1 MDLGVKNK
9 VAIVTGGTS
18 GIGLATVKLLLQ
30 EGASVAFCARNEERL
45 HDTEADL
52 EQQFPSDRYIGFVC
66 DVLEEEQVLA
76 FAEGVRSRW
85 GRCDMLI
92 VNAGGGRFSTFAST
106 TDEHWVTET
115 QLKIFSV
122 VYPTRAFLPMLEAS
136 GAGGIAIVNS
146 LLAVRPEPHMVATS
160 STRAAQLNLARS
172 MATEFAPKGIRV
184 NSILVGMIDS
194 GQWQR
199 RYKEQSLGSESY
211 DEYLARIVEKRGLP
225 MQRFGQPEEAARALV
240 FLVSPASSYTTGSSL
255 DLSGGQAS
263 HVS

>member
-1 MDLGVKNK
+1 MELGVKDK

-18 GIGLATVKLLLQ
+18 GIGLATVRLLLE
-30 EGASVAFCARNEERL
+30 EGAKVAFCARDKERL
-45 HDTEADL
+45 RDTQVEL
-52 EQQFPSDRYIGFVC
+52 EKEFASDQFIGFVC

-92 VNAGGGRFSTFAST
+92 INAGGGRFSTFAST
-106 TDEHWVTET
+106 TDEHWETET
-115 QLKIFSV
+115 RLKTFSI
-122 VYPTRAFLPMLEAS
+122 VYPTRAFLPMLETS
-136 GAGGIAIVNS
+136 GAGGIVIVNS

-160 STRAAQLNLARS
+160 STRAGQLNLARS
-172 MATEFAPKGIRV
+172 MASEFAPKGIRV

-199 RYKEQSLGSESY
+199 RYKDQGLDGESY
-211 DEYLARIVEKRGLP
+211 DEYLARIVEQRSLP